1 MQKFW
6 YHSPVRFYKSLSDLE
21 DMTNPQNTAFF
32 GEKPSFPL
40 EVNDVHR
47 FLIPNYENEVPND
60 NYFIYC
66 VNDTEEYKIQSVCEI
81 VDGKLKYVTFGS
93 DKNIKGRLEIRNE
106 AGDTIFY
113 SNCVD
118 FIDSTDSEGRKFIK
132 IATKHLYN
140 RNLFDFESPNNWMIT
155 SVPAYCLGMTDVDV
169 EVNNSR
175 TGGNSTLRTRETY
188 IDELVSYQFIARG
201 DANILNFL
209 QVHVTNNQFFID
221 GTQRTCVDKI
231 ERDEFSI
238 SGKLKFTNIKDK
250 NGLNIQLD
258 YNEVLQD
265 IFVFVLGN
273 DSKTIVYSDKN
284 NNLIKV

>member
-1 MQKFW
+1 MF
-6 YHSPVRFYKSLSDLE
+6 E
-21 DMTNPQNTAFF
+21 
-32 GEKPSFPL
+32 
-40 EVNDVHR
+40 
-47 FLIPNYENEVPND
+47 
-60 NYFIYC
+60 
-66 VNDTEEYKIQSVCEI
+66 
-81 VDGKLKYVTFGS
+81 
-93 DKNIKGRLEIRNE
+93 
-106 AGDTIFY
+106 
-113 SNCVD
+113 
-118 FIDSTDSEGRKFIK
+118 
-132 IATKHLYN
+132 IATKHTYN